1 MTQWKWNRREAV
13 VALGAVGVAT
23 TLPMKATAAGPTSSR
38 FRHGVASGD
47 PDHTSLI
54 LWTRVESTASEQ
66 RIEWQIARDAD
77 FGSVVKSGSV
87 TTSAGCDY
95 TVKVLVEGLEPGA
108 RYHYRFLA
116 DGEVS
121 PAGRTRTL
129 PQGAL
134 DRLGVALVSCSNYP
148 FGFFNAYDAIARDPM
163 VDIVL
168 HTGDYIYEYGGADGW
183 GAETGRKL
191 SRVHEPAHEIV
202 SLTDYR
208 TRHAQ
213 YRGDAGLQAMTAA
226 HPFIACWDDHE
237 SANNPWMGGAENHQS
252 AKEGDWLSRRAAS
265 IQAYYEW
272 MPIREPG
279 AGRTRAEFWR
289 SYSFGDLATIVTMET
304 RHTARAEQIDYM
316 DYAASIASKED
327 AEKLRRDVIGA
338 PDRPMLSHDMEIFL
352 SDALSESV
360 AQRQPWRLIGNAIP
374 MARMDVPDLIGAGLL
389 PDPAT
394 PGLPLA
400 TKGLAWKAKWNLPF
414 YPDTWDGYPWARE
427 RFYDICRAAG
437 ATDLIVLTG
446 DSHSFWA
453 NRLSDGAGAPMG
465 VELGTAGVTS
475 PGDFLESGFDADLSA
490 KLDKAF
496 GDMIED
502 VLWTDNFHRGYV
514 RVDLRRD
521 AAQAEFVAMSTVESP
536 RYKPRTLRRYAIA
549 HSGMSVELRA
559 DRSTIAGQKEKA

>member
-1 MTQWKWNRREAV
+1 MSQWKWNRREAV
-13 VALGAVGVAT
+13 TALGVAGVAAS
-23 TLPMKATAAGPTSSR
+23 LPFGAQAADSPSAR

-47 PDHTSLI
+47 PDQTSLI
-54 LWTRVESTASEQ
+54 LWTHVESSAPQQ
-66 RIEWQIARDAD
+66 RVDWQVARDRG
-77 FGSVVKSGSV
+77 FTSIVKSGSV
-87 TTSAGCDY
+87 TTSADRDY

-108 RYHYRFLA
+108 SCHYRFLA
-116 DGEVS
+116 DGESS
-121 PAGRTRTL
+121 PIGRTRTL

-168 HTGDYIYEYGGADGW
+168 HTGDYIYEYAGADGW

-191 SRVHEPAHEIV
+191 GRVHEPAHEIV
-202 SLTDYR
+202 SLADYR

-213 YRGDAGLQAMTAA
+213 YRRDAGLQAMTAA

-237 SANNPWMGGAENHQS
+237 SANNPWIGGAENHQPD
-252 AKEGDWLSRRAAS
+252 KEGDWLSRRAAS
-265 IQAYYEW
+265 IRAYYEW

-279 AGRTRAEFWR
+279 PGRNRAEFWR

-304 RHTARAEQIDYM
+304 RHTARAKQIDYR

-338 PDRPMLSHDMEIFL
+338 ADRPLLSHDMEDFL
-352 SDALSESV
+352 SAALSRSV
-360 AQRQPWRLIGNAIP
+360 AAGQPWRLIGNAIP
-374 MARMDVPDLIGAGLL
+374 MARMDVPDLIAAGLL

-400 TKGLAWKAKWNLPF
+400 TMGLAWKAKWNLPF

-453 NRLSDGAGAPMG
+453 NRLRDGKGAPMG

-475 PGDFLESGFDADLSA
+475 PGDFVESGFGPDLSA
-490 KLDKAF
+490 KLDRAF
-496 GDMIED
+496 AEMLDEVI
-502 VLWTDNFHRGYV
+502 WTDNFHQGYV
-514 RVDLRRD
+514 RVDLRRE
-521 AAQAEFVAMSTVESP
+521 AAQAEFVAMSTVLSP
-536 RYKPRTLRRYAIA
+536 HYKPQTLRRYALA
-549 HSGMSVELRA
+549 RAGNSLELR
-559 DRSTIAGQKEKA
+559 G